1 MNMNKYKEKKIFEA
15 PTEYAQYWHYTCKP
29 NVDNG
34 YNIEYKLTPNSGN
47 SYRGIFTSDRDRI
60 MYTTCFLRLAAKT
73 QIFRV
78 GSNDHLRT
86 RLTHTLE
93 VSQIARTI
101 AKELG
106 ANIDLVEAIALGHDV
121 GHTPFGH
128 SGERQLNEISQNQLE
143 YLKVKKMF
151 CDKSPLENCNGFK
164 HNQQSV
170 RVLVDYSHDISLT
183 NYCLYGIRNH
193 SSLLYNNSS
202 NTNSMSFYDRY
213 NQYCSYQDNSTSRL
227 FPSWSLEAVIV
238 YWADEIAQRHH
249 DIEDAY
255 RCRLISKEK
264 IVTLLKDLMNYFEEY
279 TEHNLNPDYDI
290 YCECKHFESK
300 LRSIEDNINDKNK
313 FSKNLS
319 SMVVDFYVSA
329 LIREMLYALD
339 ELSAQNNGINSHN
352 DFVDKYLELS
362 ESEIWKLFKLESG
375 NAKAFTK
382 VNKSFEKK
390 LKNIIMPSYDVQR
403 QDGKGSFI
411 TRKLLNAYITNSQ
424 QLPDEYIKRIFNIE
438 IPMCLNGEQLNIVRA
453 CLGESFDD
461 DFISWDIVACRNA
474 LNKLSTV
481 PETASAYA
489 IIYPLLFR
497 VIFDYISGMTDLFA
511 LEEYRQLY

>member
-1 MNMNKYKEKKIFEA
+1 MNKYKEEKIYEA
-15 PTEYAQYWHYTCKP
+15 PVEYSQYWHCDYANKGCNGYDVKYITTKP
-29 NVDNG
+29 N
-34 YNIEYKLTPNSGN
+34 PSN
-47 SYRGIFTSDRDRI
+47 SYRGVFTSDRDRI
-60 MYTTCFLRLAAKT
+60 MYTTCFLRLSSKT
-73 QIFRV
+73 QIFRA

-106 ANIDLVEAIALGHDV
+106 LNIDLVEAISLGHDV

-128 SGERQLNEISQNQLE
+128 AGERQLNEISQNQLKN
-143 YLKVKKMF
+143 LKTKF
-151 CDKSPLENCNGFK
+151 TCNESPLENCNGFK

-183 NYCLYGIRNH
+183 NFCLYGIRNH
-193 SSLLYNNSS
+193 SSLLYKDNLNSK
-202 NTNSMSFYDRY
+202 SMSFYNRY
-213 NQYCSYQDNSTSRL
+213 DKYCSYQNNCNSKL
-227 FPSWSLEAVIV
+227 FPSWSLEAVVV

-255 RCRLISKEK
+255 RRNLIKKDNIFSILKNLMDYFKEK
-264 IVTLLKDLMNYFEEY
+264 DLNMS
-279 TEHNLNPDYDI
+279 TNPDFDN
-290 YCECKHFESK
+290 YCQRKHFDEK
-300 LRSIEDNINDKNK
+300 LNLIERHISDNNK

-329 LIREMLYALD
+329 IIKEMLYAMD
-339 ELSAQNNGINSHN
+339 KLSTKYGINSHD
-352 DFVDKYLELS
+352 DFVNKYFELP
-362 ESEIWKLFKLESG
+362 ENEMWTLFKLKGAE
-375 NAKAFTK
+375 AFTSM
-382 VNKSFEKK
+382 NGLFENK

-411 TRKLLNAYITNSQ
+411 TRKLFNAYITNPQ

-438 IPMCLNGEQLNIVRA
+438 IPMCLNVEQLNIVRA
-453 CLGESFDD
+453 CLGDSISD
-461 DFISWDIVACRNA
+461 DFVTWDIVTCRNV
-474 LNKLSTV
+474 LNKLLNESLCST
-481 PETASAYA
+481 AYG

-497 VIFDYISGMTDLFA
+497 IIFDYISGMTDLFA
-511 LEEYRQLY
+511 QEEYRQLY